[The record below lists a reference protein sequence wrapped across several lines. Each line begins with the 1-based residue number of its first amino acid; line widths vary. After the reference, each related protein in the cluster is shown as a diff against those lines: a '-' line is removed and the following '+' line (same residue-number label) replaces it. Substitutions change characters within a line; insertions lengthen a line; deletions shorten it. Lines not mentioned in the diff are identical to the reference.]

1 MNRSW
6 ELTTAMK
13 ANLLGTTSDG
23 SRVYPE
29 SPSDLETRSELG
41 SLARQLEASVTLGS
55 TGPSLTSTQVTL
67 GGPVTPFGE
76 ESYGRTH

>member
-13 ANLLGTTSDG
+13 ANLLGTTPDG

-29 SPSDLETRSELG
+29 RLSDLETRSELC
-41 SLARQLEASVTLGS
+41 SLAR
-55 TGPSLTSTQVTL
+55 
-67 GGPVTPFGE
+67 
-76 ESYGRTH
+76 

>member
-6 ELTTAMK
+6 ELTTVMK

-29 SPSDLETRSELG
+29 RLSDLETRSELG
-41 SLARQLEASVTLGS
+41 G
-55 TGPSLTSTQVTL
+55 
-67 GGPVTPFGE
+67 
-76 ESYGRTH
+76 